1 MNRSPKSLL
10 LVSSLALVQTILPT
24 GSADADVC
32 TDVGNRVNVSTC
44 ADLSD
49 VVGQVLTPGRPDRS
63 VGNLTPNVQ
72 TCLGWDGRWV
82 EADSCT

>member
-1 MNRSPKSLL
+1 MSRSAKHLL
-10 LVSSLALVQTILPT
+10 LAGGLALVQTILPSGT
-24 GSADADVC
+24 ADADVC

-44 ADLSD
+44 VDLSD
-49 VVGQVLTPGRPDRS
+49 IVGQVLTPGRPDRGP
-63 VGNLTPNVQ
+63 GNLTPNVQ